1 MNLINWN
8 KIQKIIAPDLNIIGN
23 KLFVMS
29 MNEHSNEVQKS
40 NYRVLLK
47 KYSLEEYE
55 LVDKKILLVDQSS
68 KSLDSLT
75 KDLKTIMEV
84 EVLDEVD
91 YKKTVE
97 IQKKNFTQKCSLCA
111 KPLENEQSLI
121 SSMGPI
127 CEQKARSL
135 EENPELI
142 ISYDNKIK
150 PLEQKNPQKGQS
162 LILKDHEKLSFV
174 EIVSNTNEELEV
186 LDRVVLR
193 EKLKSSSPKDSYL
206 AAYRR
211 ISYSEIVGVA
221 SINEKEEVERVDLY
235 ADMMKVFNE

>member
-1 MNLINWN
+1 MNLIKWS
-8 KIQKIIAPDLNIIGN
+8 KIQKIIAPELNILGS

-29 MNEHSNEVQKS
+29 MNEHSNDVQKS

-47 KYSLEEYE
+47 KYNLEEHD
-55 LVDKKILLVDQSS
+55 LGDKKILLVDQSF
-68 KSLDSLT
+68 KSLEALS

-97 IQKKNFTQKCSLCA
+97 IQKKNFTHKCSLCS
-111 KPLENEQSLI
+111 KSLENEQSLI

-135 EENPELI
+135 EENPEFI
-142 ISYDNKIK
+142 VSYDNKIK

-162 LILKDHEKLSFV
+162 LILKDREKLSFV
-174 EIVSNTNEELEV
+174 EIVSNANEELEV
-186 LDRVVLR
+186 LDRVILR

-206 AAYRR
+206 AAYRK
-211 ISYSEIVGVA
+211 ISYNEVVGVA
-221 SINEKEEVERVDLY
+221 SINEKEEAERVDLY